1 MRIGLEITAAV
12 QQGGGIGRYVREM
25 LSALSDIDQSNQ
37 YRLFYAS
44 KNKSSHATLDLPDN
58 FRVRHLP
65 VNDIWLAR
73 IWQRIRL
80 PLPVELITGFLDI
93 YHSPDFT
100 LPPTLSDI
108 PTLLTVHDLSFL
120 RDPESAAP
128 GLRGYLEVAVKR
140 SVQLATHVLADS
152 QSTKNDLIELY
163 TTPED
168 KITVLYAGVSSTF
181 RPITDLDQ
189 LMKVRKRYKLGDQ
202 PFVLSVGTLQP
213 RKNHATLIKAFELTL
228 MDSDYNLVLA
238 GGKGWSYEEVYD
250 LVRSRGLQHRV
261 LFPGFV
267 ADEDLSA
274 LYSSADVMVFPSL
287 YEGFGLPVLESM
299 ACGVPVLASNISC
312 LPEVAGSA
320 ALFVDPRDVEAMSA
334 AMLKLV
340 SNVDLRENLRKKG
353 FERVEQ
359 FSWQSSAANLLR
371 VYRDLAQYS

>member
-1 MRIGLEITAAV
+1 VRIGLEITAAV
-12 QQGGGIGRYVREM
+12 QQSGGIGRYVREM

-44 KNKSSHATLDLPDN
+44 KNRSNHTVLDLPEN
-58 FRVRHLP
+58 FRVRQLP
-65 VNDIWLAR
+65 MNDIWLAR

-80 PLPVELITGFLDI
+80 PLPVELITGSLDI

-120 RDPESAAP
+120 RTPESAAP

-140 SVQLATHVLADS
+140 SVKLATHVLADS
-152 QSTKNDLIELY
+152 QSTKDDLIELY
-163 TTPED
+163 ATPED
-168 KITVLYAGVSSTF
+168 KITVLYAGVSSAF
-181 RPITDLDQ
+181 HPVTDSNQ
-189 LMKVRKRYKLGDQ
+189 LMKVRKHYKLGEK

-213 RKNHATLIKAFELTL
+213 RKNHVTLIKAFEQALS
-228 MDSDYNLVLA
+228 DSEYNLVLA
-238 GGKGWSYEEVYD
+238 GGQGWSYEEVHE

-274 LYSSADVMVFPSL
+274 LYSSADVMAFPSL
-287 YEGFGLPVLESM
+287 YEGFGLPVLEAM
-299 ACGVPVLASNISC
+299 ACGVPVLASNTSC
-312 LPEVAGSA
+312 LPEVAGGA
-320 ALFVDPRDVEAMSA
+320 AVFVNPKNVEAMSDA
-334 AMLKLV
+334 LLKLV
-340 SNVDLRENLRKKG
+340 SNVDLRKTLREKG

-359 FSWQSSAANLLR
+359 FSWQSSAVKLLG
-371 VYRDLAQYS
+371 VYRDLAQSS

>member
-44 KNKSSHATLDLPDN
+44 KNKSSHATLNLPDN

-163 TTPED
+163 ATPED
-168 KITVLYAGVSSTF
+168 KITVLYAGVSSIF

-238 GGKGWSYEEVYD
+238 GGQGWSYEEVYD

-274 LYSSADVMVFPSL
+274 LYSSADVMAFPSL

-340 SNVDLRENLRKKG
+340 SNVDLRETLRKKG

>member
-1 MRIGLEITAAV
+1 M
-12 QQGGGIGRYVREM
+12 
-25 LSALSDIDQSNQ
+25 
-37 YRLFYAS
+37 
-44 KNKSSHATLDLPDN
+44 
-58 FRVRHLP
+58 
-65 VNDIWLAR
+65 
-73 IWQRIRL
+73 
-80 PLPVELITGFLDI
+80 
-93 YHSPDFT
+93 
-100 LPPTLSDI
+100 
-108 PTLLTVHDLSFL
+108 
-120 RDPESAAP
+120 
-128 GLRGYLEVAVKR
+128 
-140 SVQLATHVLADS
+140 
-152 QSTKNDLIELY
+152 
-163 TTPED
+163 
-168 KITVLYAGVSSTF
+168 
-181 RPITDLDQ
+181 DLDQ

-213 RKNHATLIKAFELTL
+213 RKNHATLIKAFELAL

-340 SNVDLRENLRKKG
+340 SNMDLRENLRKRG

>member
-12 QQGGGIGRYVREM
+12 QQSGGIGRYVREM

-44 KNKSSHATLDLPDN
+44 KNRSNHTMLDLPDN
-58 FRVRHLP
+58 FRVRQLP

-80 PLPVELITGFLDI
+80 PLPVELITGSLDI

-120 RDPESAAP
+120 RAPESAAP
-128 GLRGYLEVAVKR
+128 GLRGYLEIAVKR
-140 SVQLATHVLADS
+140 SVKLATHVLADS
-152 QSTKNDLIELY
+152 QSTKDDLIELY
-163 TTPED
+163 ATPED
-168 KITVLYAGVSSTF
+168 KITVLYAGVSSAF
-181 RPITDLDQ
+181 RPVTDSNK
-189 LMKVRKRYKLGDQ
+189 LMKVREHYKLGEK

-213 RKNHATLIKAFELTL
+213 RKNHVTLIKAFEQALS
-228 MDSDYNLVLA
+228 DSEYNLVLA
-238 GGKGWSYEEVYD
+238 GGQGWSYEEVHE

-274 LYSSADVMVFPSL
+274 LYSSADVMTFPSL
-287 YEGFGLPVLESM
+287 YEGFGLPVLEAM
-299 ACGVPVLASNISC
+299 ACGVPVLASTTSC
-312 LPEVAGSA
+312 LPEVAGGA
-320 ALFVDPRDVEAMSA
+320 AVFVNPKNVEAMSDA
-334 AMLKLV
+334 LLKLV
-340 SNVDLRENLRKKG
+340 SNVDLRKTLREKG

-359 FSWQSSAANLLR
+359 FSWQSSAVKLLG
-371 VYRDLAQYS
+371 VYRDLAQSS

>member
-168 KITVLYAGVSSTF
+168 KITVLYAGVSSAF
-181 RPITDLDQ
+181 RPILDSSQ
-189 LMKVRKRYKLGDQ
+189 LMKVRKRYNLGDQ

-340 SNVDLRENLRKKG
+340 SNMDLRENLRKKG

>member
-100 LPPTLSDI
+100 LPPILSDI

-163 TTPED
+163 ATSED

-181 RPITDLDQ
+181 RRITDLDQ
-189 LMKVRKRYKLGDQ
+189 LMKVRKRYRLGDQ

-213 RKNHATLIKAFELTL
+213 RKNHARLIKAFELTL

-238 GGKGWSYEEVYD
+238 GGQGWSYEEVYD

-274 LYSSADVMVFPSL
+274 LYSSADVMAFPSL

-299 ACGVPVLASNISC
+299 ACGVPVLASNLSC
-312 LPEVAGSA
+312 LPEVAGDA

-340 SNVDLRENLRKKG
+340 SNVDLRETLRKKG

>member
-100 LPPTLSDI
+100 LPPILSDI

-163 TTPED
+163 ATPED

-181 RPITDLDQ
+181 RRITDLDQ
-189 LMKVRKRYKLGDQ
+189 LMKVRKRYRLGDQ

-238 GGKGWSYEEVYD
+238 GGQGWSYEEVYD

-274 LYSSADVMVFPSL
+274 LYSSADVMAFPSL

-299 ACGVPVLASNISC
+299 ACGVPVLASNLSC
-312 LPEVAGSA
+312 LPEVAGDA

-340 SNVDLRENLRKKG
+340 SNVDLRGTLRKKG